1 MPSELLGNK
10 LALRLF
16 GNYIFNGSLD
26 SHHEIPRGQ
35 DAVGMD
41 MALNNSYQDDEWFEF
56 ISGKEIS
63 ADTAGRISSP
73 IDHREREALDAYS
86 RIVVK
91 AVEKVG
97 PAVVQVGVQRDV
109 DGRGHQGNEIQGT
122 GSGVLFTPDG
132 FLATNRHVVRGARRI
147 AITLSDGRSFNGQLV
162 GDDPHTDVAVVRLQA
177 TNLPMAQF
185 GDSDELRPGQLV
197 VAIGNPLG
205 FQTTVTSGIVSAL
218 GRSLRTLTGRL
229 IENII
234 QTDAALNPGNSGG
247 PLVNSRGEV
256 IGINTAVIMPAQG
269 ICFAIPSN
277 TVKWVV
283 PRLIRDGRVV
293 RGFLGLQGQDRPI
306 PRSLIRSQK
315 VPANR
320 GVLVVTVEP
329 QSPAERAGLERG
341 DIIVALGDVSV
352 TGVDRLHRLLGED
365 VIGRDVPLTVLRGE
379 RKVVLPVRPAAEN
392 RQP

>member
-1 MPSELLGNK
+1 
-10 LALRLF
+10 
-16 GNYIFNGSLD
+16 
-26 SHHEIPRGQ
+26 
-35 DAVGMD
+35 MD
-41 MALNNSYQDDEWFEF
+41 MVPGNSYQDDEWFQF
-56 ISGKEIS
+56 ISGKEIPADS
-63 ADTAGRISSP
+63 AGGIPSP
-73 IDHREREALDAYS
+73 IDHREREAIDAYS
-86 RIVVK
+86 RIVVE

-97 PAVVQVGVQRDV
+97 PAVVQVGVQRDGG
-109 DGRGHQGNEIQGT
+109 GRSHQGDEIQGT

-132 FLATNRHVVRGARRI
+132 FLATNSHVVRGARRI
-147 AITLSDGRSFNGQLV
+147 AVTLSDGRSFNGQLV

-218 GRSLRTLTGRL
+218 GRSLRTLSGRL

-277 TVKWVV
+277 TAKWVV

-306 PRSLIRSQK
+306 PRSLVRSEK
-315 VPANR
+315 LPANR
-320 GVLVVTVEP
+320 GVLVISVEP
-329 QSPAERAGLERG
+329 QSPAEHAGLERG
-341 DIIVALGDVSV
+341 DIIIALGDVSV
-352 TGVDRLHRLLGED
+352 TGVDRLHRLLSED
-365 VIGRDVPLTVLRGE
+365 IIGRDVPLTVLRDR
-379 RKVVLPVRPAAEN
+379 RKVALSVRPATEN
-392 RQP
+392 PQP